1 MLKKSFFILMLC
13 LSSSMALAA
22 TKSPIKQYGQASP
35 DKALVYLLR
44 PARLMASLRTMFVYS
59 DQNFLGTIDNNSY
72 TYAYVEPGN
81 HLIWANWTNI
91 QKNIEFIAGQTYYL
105 NIWMPL
111 SIVPTN
117 QGSQMV
123 AYELSHYASATEK
136 EIKVA
141 QNHISKRYK
150 RAVKKMQK
158 DDYAPIQTAPAQMVM
173 SAPQPGSVALPVNTP
188 IQIKLME
195 NVTSGYSQVGDE
207 VSVQV
212 IQNVMKDGK
221 VLVAAGTRAK
231 AIVNHKSKGKKEIGG
246 DLDVVISGIPAVDG
260 TMVPVAGLLSR
271 TAKDRSQ
278 EAAGRT
284 ILFGVV
290 GYLSMGSRESYLFS
304 QETFSVPTK
313 QEVWIKPQET
323 LATAQLAAIP
333 GVAQG
338 VKIHSGVIS
347 KSIAF
352 KPHKK
357 SKMADVK
364 VDLPQEFRW
373 DQLKLVS
380 AGGIPLARLVAAKE
394 KSEKSQSF
402 IFNAW
407 DIVRHLPL
415 NAGQTQY
422 RLDFLGQSG
431 GHDFPVSAT
440 AEVQVKAK

>member
-1 MLKKSFFILMLC
+1 MLF
-13 LSSSMALAA
+13 LSSSMASAA
-22 TKSPIKQYGQASP
+22 TESPVKQYGQASP
-35 DKALVYLLR
+35 GKALVYLLR

-81 HLIWANWTNI
+81 HLIWANWTHI
-91 QKNIEFIAGQTYYL
+91 QKNIEFVAGQTYYL
-105 NIWMPL
+105 NVWMPL
-111 SIVPTN
+111 AVVPAN
-117 QGSQMV
+117 QGAQML
-123 AYELSHYASATEK
+123 ANELSHYASATEK

-141 QNHISKRYK
+141 QRHINKRYG
-150 RAVKKMQK
+150 RAVKIMQK
-158 DDYAPIQTAPAQMVM
+158 DDYAPIQTSPAQAVM

-212 IQNVMKDGK
+212 LQNVMKDGK
-221 VLVAAGTRAK
+221 ILVAAGTRAK

-246 DLDVVISGIPAVDG
+246 DLDLVVSGIPAVDG
-260 TMVPVAGLLSR
+260 RMVPVAGLLSQ
-271 TAKDRSQ
+271 TARDRSQ
-278 EAAGRT
+278 EAMTRT
-284 ILFGVV
+284 VLFGML

-313 QEVWIKPQET
+313 QEVWIKTQKNLEMAQVALT
-323 LATAQLAAIP
+323 LGMTQN
-333 GVAQG
+333 
-338 VKIHSGVIS
+338 VKSYHADIS
-347 KSIAF
+347 KSIVF

-357 SKMADVK
+357 SKMVDIK

-373 DQLKLVS
+373 DQLKLVA
-380 AGGIPLARLVAAKE
+380 AGGIPLARQLAAKE
-394 KSEKSQSF
+394 KSTKSQSF
-402 IFNAW
+402 VFNAW

-415 NAGQTQY
+415 NSGQTEY

-431 GHDFPVSAT
+431 GHDFPVT
-440 AEVQVKAK
+440 AIAQVQIKAK